1 VAVVAQVHAA
11 AAALV
16 VRFFIVPVAAVRL
29 VGDCSGAEE
38 AERDAGCDLATVA
51 TGLVDEFL
59 AGLSGGAMT
68 AASAVKV
75 FIVRVSVGVCSVV
88 CFGGLMPS

>member
-1 VAVVAQVHAA
+1 MAVVAQVHAA

-16 VRFFIVPVAAVRL
+16 VRFFIVPVAVRL